1 MNKVLVDLDV
11 LTVALWDRKTEAVH
25 FLQRIENGEFTIYTP
40 HVLLEIVGKWKH
52 EKLRDKIIEF
62 YTVYSS
68 RILSVKEIVDKS
80 KEIGIDYN
88 KCILDLMSK
97 GVKEEDAVLVFA
109 ASAFHL
115 DYLITYNRVHLRGKE
130 TEINE
135 ILNLNKMKAIKIA
148 APTSI

>member
-1 MNKVLVDLDV
+1 M
-11 LTVALWDRKTEAVH
+11 
-25 FLQRIENGEFTIYTP
+25 
-40 HVLLEIVGKWKH
+40 
-52 EKLRDKIIEF
+52 
-62 YTVYSS
+62 
-68 RILSVKEIVDKS
+68 SVKEIVDKS

-88 KCILDLMSK
+88 KVILDLMSK